1 MKHFLRNIRNKKA
14 LSPLV
19 ATLLLL
25 AFALVIGT
33 ATMNWGKSY
42 VDQIDEAP
50 KGHETLKSA
59 VVINIE
65 DINTPLKE
73 LQIKHITGQISQDE
87 YIMQEKSLMIAP

>member
-1 MKHFLRNIRNKKA
+1 MKKSLKGKKA

-42 VDQIDEAP
+42 VEKIEEAP
-50 KGHETLKSA
+50 KEFEPLKSA
-59 VVINIE
+59 VIINIE

-73 LQIKHITGQISQDE
+73 LQIKYITGQISEQE
-87 YIMQEKSLMIAP
+87 YLSREKEIINR

>member
-1 MKHFLRNIRNKKA
+1 MKNFLRNKKA
-14 LSPLV
+14 LSPLI

-42 VDQIDEAP
+42 VDKIDEAP
-50 KGHETLKSA
+50 EGYETLKSA
-59 VVINIE
+59 VIISIE

-73 LQIKHITGQISQDE
+73 LQIKHITGQLSQDE
-87 YIMQEKSLMIAP
+87 YIMKEKSLLIAP

>member
-1 MKHFLRNIRNKKA
+1 MKKFLKNSKA

-33 ATMNWGKSY
+33 ATMGWGKAY
-42 VDQIDEAP
+42 VGGIEEP
-50 KGHETLKSA
+50 KIEPLKSA

-65 DINTPLKE
+65 DIDTPLKE
-73 LQIKHITGQISQDE
+73 LQIKYITGQISEQE
-87 YIMQEKSLMIAP
+87 YLTKEKQLINS